1 MVLRLLEG
9 LGLGDHLVAVL
20 TELDKTLTSHLRI
33 VAGWP
38 VAAVGVVA
46 GVGVDLTDVRPEVI
60 EVYDT
65 LVTGTP
71 EVGTRLVVPLPRSLT
86 LRVHLDTVL
95 AGPHP
100 VGLVAVPV
108 GEREISLIRPAE
120 GLAVER

>member
-1 MVLRLLEG
+1 MMMMMMIKR
-9 LGLGDHLVAVL
+9 
-20 TELDKTLTSHLRI
+20 
-33 VAGWP
+33 
-38 VAAVGVVA
+38 
-46 GVGVDLTDVRPEVI
+46 
-60 EVYDT
+60 
-65 LVTGTP
+65 P

-120 GLAVER
+120 GLAVEGEVCIEADPEGPT